1 MLGALTLNSSVGG
14 LNPIAVEIAAREG
27 ARILWM
33 PTLDAANHR
42 DKHADL
48 PPGATPPMWMALQRE
63 LDAQGM
69 TVPVVDVLDGDGRPL
84 PAAREVLQLA
94 ARHQLVVATGHLSAY
109 ESRVVAEAAFEAGV
123 RHVIATHPEFPQQ
136 DMSLDDQKALA
147 GQGAFLE
154 RCFTTPFTGKYEWA
168 RMADN
173 IRATGAEHTIITTDL
188 GQPHN
193 PPVED
198 GLPLMADALRAA
210 AFTDEEITTMI
221 VSNSRLLAGADRP
234 PGQPGQPRPGQHGG
248 RCVTTQDGFG
258 RLLVVSAH
266 AADFVWRAAGY
277 IAVVTAA
284 FGEAHVVCLSYG
296 EHGESPGAWKQPGM
310 TVDQVKKIRRAE
322 AEAAGQ
328 VLGATMHFLDQGDY
342 PLPDT
347 QDLVLQLAGL
357 MRELQPGVILT
368 HSRVDPYNYDHPQ
381 AADLTLRA
389 RMVAQAQ
396 GRPSAHPVIGAPP
409 VFRFE
414 PHQPEMCEFRPDVLV
429 DITPVFDLK
438 QQAMAAM
445 GSQEHLVRY
454 YADLAERRGVQARRN
469 GGPATIRYAEA
480 YQRVFPQVSGVL
492 A

>member
-1 MLGALTLNSSVGG
+1 
-14 LNPIAVEIAAREG
+14 
-27 ARILWM
+27 
-33 PTLDAANHR
+33 
-42 DKHADL
+42 
-48 PPGATPPMWMALQRE
+48 
-63 LDAQGM
+63 
-69 TVPVVDVLDGDGRPL
+69 
-84 PAAREVLQLA
+84 
-94 ARHQLVVATGHLSAY
+94 
-109 ESRVVAEAAFEAGV
+109 
-123 RHVIATHPEFPQQ
+123 
-136 DMSLDDQKALA
+136 
-147 GQGAFLE
+147 
-154 RCFTTPFTGKYEWA
+154 
-168 RMADN
+168 
-173 IRATGAEHTIITTDL
+173 
-188 GQPHN
+188 
-193 PPVED
+193 
-198 GLPLMADALRAA
+198 
-210 AFTDEEITTMI
+210 
-221 VSNSRLLAGADRP
+221 
-234 PGQPGQPRPGQHGG
+234 
-248 RCVTTQDGFG
+248 VTTTDGFG

-296 EHGESPGAWKQPGM
+296 EHGESPGAWKQPAM
-310 TVDQVKKIRRAE
+310 TLDRVKEIRRAE

-328 VLGATMHFLDQGDY
+328 VLGASMHFLDQGDY

-347 QDLVLQLAGL
+347 QDLVLQLADL

-454 YADLAERRGVQARRN
+454 YADVAERRGVQARRN